1 MAVSKR
7 RISQR
12 CRKTEDADIPSDNEE
27 EGIRFDP
34 NKKVLRAR
42 RRNERGSTA
51 KVSLIG
57 NEPPRYSMEQKLKGL
72 NHSFIQSV
80 TLAYNKDN
88 TYNFSSISSQYAKY
102 REEIVEREETK
113 GTSLLNTTQRQNMA
127 DILRA
132 GLGQTTA
139 SKPVMDQEQMKKAE
153 FILGQ
158 HGAIGAGLFG
168 AAALNRQK
176 EEEKAALDVFQTEKK
191 QETPNTPLETQKR
204 SESLPSSPKK
214 VAQNEDTHKAESA
227 DEVNSREVKEAKGET
242 KGETKEVVSEPTEL
256 APEKSEKQK
265 TPGSPKKDA
274 HQKKAH
280 KEAHK
285 DAHQKEAHKEE
296 VKNVSKDSQHK
307 KTHKEEV
314 NKETTKETKDSH
326 SKEVTKD
333 SHQKEVNNKDSH
345 KKEVT
350 NKDSHKNNVKEV
362 NKDSHP
368 KESYPKESQSKEVN
382 KEETVKPGAKTKSN
396 SLFDMTCKVFVR
408 NTSRFE
414 DLGFHRV
421 AVKEVQGK
429 RTIIVYDNKKKKET
443 EMISVSLDKTS
454 IQSDKSRKEFAFV
467 EPSSTLLYKIKLAT
481 LEDATA
487 LRSACNSQNIPDA
500 K

>member
-7 RISQR
+7 RISQK
-12 CRKTEDADIPSDNEE
+12 CRKTEDTDIPSDNEE

-42 RRNERGSTA
+42 RRNERGPTA

-57 NEPPRYSMEQKLKGL
+57 SEPPRYSMDQKLKGL

-88 TYNFSSISSQYAKY
+88 TYNFSSISSQYTKY
-102 REEIVEREETK
+102 REEIVEREGVH

-132 GLGQTTA
+132 GLGQTTP
-139 SKPVMDQEQMKKAE
+139 SKPPMDQDQMKKAE

-158 HGAIGAGLFG
+158 HGSIGAGLFG

-176 EEEKAALDVFQTEKK
+176 EEERAALDVSQTEKK
-191 QETPNTPLETQKR
+191 QETAKR
-204 SESLPSSPKK
+204 SESMPSSPKK
-214 VAQNEDTHKAESA
+214 VAQKEDTHKAESA
-227 DEVNSREVKEAKGET
+227 DEVNLREPKETRESKGET
-242 KGETKEVVSEPTEL
+242 KGETVSEPTEL
-256 APEKSEKQK
+256 APGKSEKQK
-265 TPGSPKKDA
+265 TPSSPKKDV
-274 HQKKAH
+274 
-280 KEAHK
+280 
-285 DAHQKEAHKEE
+285 HQKEAHKEE
-296 VKNVSKDSQHK
+296 VKELKSAKSKEAHTK
-307 KTHKEEV
+307 EV
-314 NKETTKETKDSH
+314 NKDSHHKEAHKDTTKGVNSKETTKDSH
-326 SKEVTKD
+326 SKEVSKETTKDSKETKNSHSKDPHQKEVKTKD
-333 SHQKEVNNKDSH
+333 SH
-345 KKEVT
+345 
-350 NKDSHKNNVKEV
+350 
-362 NKDSHP
+362 
-368 KESYPKESQSKEVN
+368 SKEVSN
-382 KEETVKPGAKTKSN
+382 ESVKSGDKTKSN

-454 IQSDKSRKEFAFV
+454 IQSDRSRKELAFV

-487 LRSACNSQNIPDA
+487 LRRACNSENTSST

>member
-7 RISQR
+7 RISQK
-12 CRKTEDADIPSDNEE
+12 CRKTEDTDIPSDNEE

-42 RRNERGSTA
+42 RRNERGPAA

-57 NEPPRYSMEQKLKGL
+57 SEPPRYSMDQKLKGL

-88 TYNFSSISSQYAKY
+88 TYNFSSISSQYTKY
-102 REEIVEREETK
+102 REEIVEREGVQ

-132 GLGQTTA
+132 GLGQTTP
-139 SKPVMDQEQMKKAE
+139 SKPPMDQDQMKKAE

-158 HGAIGAGLFG
+158 HGSIGAGLFG

-176 EEEKAALDVFQTEKK
+176 EEERAALDVSQTEKK
-191 QETPNTPLETQKR
+191 QETAKR
-204 SESLPSSPKK
+204 SESMPSSPKK
-214 VAQNEDTHKAESA
+214 VAQKEDTHKAESA
-227 DEVNSREVKEAKGET
+227 DEVNSREPKGENSREAKGET
-242 KGETKEVVSEPTEL
+242 DEKNSREADEL
-256 APEKSEKQK
+256 APGKSEKQK
-265 TPGSPKKDA
+265 TPGSPKKDVHHKEA
-274 HQKKAH
+274 HHKKVSKESH

-285 DAHQKEAHKEE
+285 EVSKEATKDSKET
-296 VKNVSKDSQHK
+296 KNSHSKDSH
-307 KTHKEEV
+307 HKEV
-314 NKETTKETKDSH
+314 K
-326 SKEVTKD
+326 TKD
-333 SHQKEVNNKDSH
+333 SHQKEVSKD
-345 KKEVT
+345 
-350 NKDSHKNNVKEV
+350 
-362 NKDSHP
+362 
-368 KESYPKESQSKEVN
+368 
-382 KEETVKPGAKTKSN
+382 ETVKSGDKTKST

-454 IQSDKSRKEFAFV
+454 IQSDRSRKELAFV

-487 LRSACNSQNIPDA
+487 LRRACNSENTSST